1 MRSLIQLYLLK
12 SFSEHSQASATDVLE
27 NFQIFQNS
35 YFEEDLGTTSLSLS
49 LVKGLLLELKEFL
62 TT

>member
-1 MRSLIQLYLLK
+1 MRLLIQLYLLK
-12 SFSEHSQASATDVLE
+12 SFSEHSQVSATDVLE